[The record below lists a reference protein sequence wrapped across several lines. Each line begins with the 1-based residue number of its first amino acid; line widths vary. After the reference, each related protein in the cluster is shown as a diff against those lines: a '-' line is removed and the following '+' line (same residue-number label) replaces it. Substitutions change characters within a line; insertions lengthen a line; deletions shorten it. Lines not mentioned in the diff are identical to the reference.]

1 MAEGG
6 YGGGWL
12 WRRVV
17 TRRVVMAEGGYGG
30 GWLGG
35 GWLGGGWLRVRRR
48 RVGCKRR
55 SGSFW
60 QKMERPRPNSP
71 SLQ

>member
-1 MAEGG
+1 MAEGGYAEGG
-6 YGGGWL
+6 YGGD
-12 WRRVV
+12 
-17 TRRVVMAEGGYGG
+17 GYGG